1 MELNTP
7 KTSAKIRY
15 GYAAIE
21 RTIQINSPTTQA
33 MFATN
38 SNKTEADTI
47 IITTHSTILPDSL
60 SLSAHLVS
68 LPSLILAPRA
78 APRNCLQKGHLILP
92 GPQTARPPGC
102 YNASPAVI
110 VNASSLS
117 GSAMSF
123 PGWARR
129 SSGSKICVSSSAMN
143 DSCRKS
149 RPRNS
154 CKRISSRRN
163 NIFKAGNTNHFRL
176 F

>member
-21 RTIQINSPTTQA
+21 RTIQINSLTTQA

-38 SNKTEADTI
+38 LNKTEADTI
-47 IITTHSTILPDSL
+47 IITTHSIILPHSL

-68 LPSLILAPRA
+68 LTPFAHPRPASCAAKLSLERA
-78 APRNCLQKGHLILP
+78 FDTAWTTNST
-92 GPQTARPPGC
+92 TARWLQCFARRHCQYVVPFWIG
-102 YNASPAVI
+102 NVI
-110 VNASSLS
+110 SWS
-117 GSAMSF
+117 
-123 PGWARR
+123 WARR

-149 RPRNS
+149 EAA
-154 CKRISSRRN
+154 K
-163 NIFKAGNTNHFRL
+163 
-176 F
+176 